1 MKWQLLNQPGFQIM
15 IKGFIT
21 AITTLTRIPIKGKD
35 TGNFASSL
43 PWFPVV
49 GFLLAM
55 LVSGVILLLRNIT
68 NQSWNEAT
76 AIFIILLS
84 SLLTGALH
92 LDGFADWADSL
103 GALNNKEKMLKIM
116 KDSNSGVFGVVALI
130 LLLLAKWIVLTKLL
144 ELNLI
149 IVALFVS
156 YVASRFSM
164 VYLSVTLPYA
174 RTTGGTGERFV
185 KEAKYSHL
193 ILAFFISIILLFLIG
208 NILAV
213 IFFLFGFPII
223 YLWKRWCKNNLS
235 GVTGDLLGAGSEIIE
250 VSILFLIALFYNSIQ
265 LFIN

>member
-1 MKWQLLNQPGFQIM
+1 MKWQPLNQPGFQIM
-15 IKGFIT
+15 IKSFIT
-21 AITTLTRIPIKGKD
+21 AIRTLTRIPIKGKD
-35 TGNFASSL
+35 TENFASSL

-49 GFLLAM
+49 GFLLA
-55 LVSGVILLLRNIT
+55 LLLSGVVLLLRNIT

-84 SLLTGALH
+84 TLLTGALH
-92 LDGFADWADSL
+92 IDGFADWADSL

-116 KDSNSGVFGVVALI
+116 KDSNNGAFGVVALI
-130 LLLLAKWIVLTKLL
+130 LLFWAKWIVLIKLL

-149 IVALFVS
+149 ILALFVS
-156 YVASRFSM
+156 YVSSRFSM

-174 RTTGGTGERFV
+174 RTSGGTGKRFV

-213 IFFLFGFPII
+213 IFFFFGFPII
-223 YLWKRWCKNNLS
+223 YLWKRWCKNNLN

-250 VSILFLIALFYNSIQ
+250 VSILFSIALFYNSIQ
-265 LFIN
+265 LFIK